1 MVGFL
6 GDLKTPKF
14 HYEIKW
20 SLEGPFRKDLS
31 SPCSNMFRRPCYDV
45 VPKQIKTEVKVKTRW
60 KNCIFWQKTLF
71 LIHFV
76 ATSYRQKGKKH
87 GLCSHLNPNF
97 LLTDIIFIFFYML
110 ILFPIGFAIVHSRAI
125 LDVLCCQQI
134 KLFQVVSTSEFH
146 EYWWKDLENIFLVP
160 TAFCRA
166 SEARTQSKP

>member
-1 MVGFL
+1 MPRQLFFF
-6 GDLKTPKF
+6 KFTKAWKF
-14 HYEIKW
+14 HIVS
-20 SLEGPFRKDLS
+20 SLSFPSCNENLNSWENYLREETIWG
-31 SPCSNMFRRPCYDV
+31 NTV
-45 VPKQIKTEVKVKTRW
+45 
-60 KNCIFWQKTLF
+60 FWQKTLF

-146 EYWWKDLENIFLVP
+146 EYWWNDLENIFWFLRLSAGPQKLEHKIDHNYFTV
-160 TAFCRA
+160 
-166 SEARTQSKP
+166 

>member
-1 MVGFL
+1 M
-6 GDLKTPKF
+6 
-14 HYEIKW
+14 
-20 SLEGPFRKDLS
+20 
-31 SPCSNMFRRPCYDV
+31 
-45 VPKQIKTEVKVKTRW
+45 
-60 KNCIFWQKTLF
+60 
-71 LIHFV
+71 

-146 EYWWKDLENIFLVP
+146 EYWWKDLDFFFVP
-160 TAFCRA
+160 LTCCRA
-166 SEARTQSKP
+166 SEASKIDYFKNKVWPFWTKKFNFLKYYGTKISIFQWGIKIFGPKCSYFIFEVVNFWGFRGPATRQGDKKNQGLSINIHEILK